1 MNQSK
6 SIPTEKSPDST
17 LAFGFRAALTGLTLG
32 VCWTYFFRPG
42 HLDQD
47 LPTTVA
53 AIMALILLSS
63 FWTYFFCHTDAKAKV
78 EAEICTLK
86 EIIQTT
92 DLTNEQLKKN
102 YSLLE
107 RHHDEIK
114 EAATELYEKYEDVVA
129 QRDSQAEEIAM
140 ERLKELSFERES
152 ELEDKIKEHNLAIE
166 ALDEE
171 KKQLQLQRESIAE
184 AEQELQIDY
193 EKFEDLQKQVEKL
206 KNEIRGLLN
215 ANLRHRTRAVY
226 SEKIKNEFKELIVS
240 SGLKTQAQCTTW
252 ERSVANRVKQK
263 IEDKFT
269 QASSN
274 KKG

>member
-1 MNQSK
+1 MNQTK
-6 SIPTEKSPDST
+6 SISPENSSDSM
-17 LAFGFRAALTGLTLG
+17 LDFGFRAALSGIALG
-32 VCWTYFFRPG
+32 VCCIYFFRPG
-42 HLDQD
+42 YFEQD
-47 LPTTVA
+47 LPTTITA
-53 AIMALILLSS
+53 MAALILLIA
-63 FWTYFFCHTDAKAKV
+63 FWTYFFCHADAKAKV
-78 EAEICTLK
+78 ETEISSLKEMICTADHFYAQLK
-86 EIIQTT
+86 E
-92 DLTNEQLKKN
+92 D

-107 RHHDEIK
+107 RKYAEAK
-114 EAATELYEKYEDVVA
+114 EVAAECYEKYEDFVA
-129 QRDSQAEEIAM
+129 QRDAQAEEIAT

-193 EKFEDLQKQVEKL
+193 ERFEDLQEQVEKL

-252 ERSVANRVKQK
+252 ERSVANRVKQE
-263 IEDKFT
+263 IESKFN
-269 QASSN
+269 QSGG
-274 KKG
+274 KKD